1 MSTFPGWSR
10 PEADTQYS
18 WFDAPIEIGGV
29 TETGLVLHGGCFRD
43 RPNCHVTFELRISKT
58 PGRRCV
64 PIERFD
70 WRSLEGGHSN
80 PRRRGHPL
88 SAMIL
93 PQTHLHAFEH
103 NFSETDCKMREGNL
117 RMAQEVD
124 PEPTDFEAVKEFVG
138 NRLKI
143 NNMDIV
149 SEPEW
154 RYDLFGGL
162 F

>member
-1 MSTFPGWSR
+1 
-10 PEADTQYS
+10 
-18 WFDAPIEIGGV
+18 
-29 TETGLVLHGGCFRD
+29 
-43 RPNCHVTFELRISKT
+43 
-58 PGRRCV
+58 
-64 PIERFD
+64 
-70 WRSLEGGHSN
+70 
-80 PRRRGHPL
+80 
-88 SAMIL
+88 
-93 PQTHLHAFEH
+93 
-103 NFSETDCKMREGNL
+103 
-117 RMAQEVD
+117 MAQEVD